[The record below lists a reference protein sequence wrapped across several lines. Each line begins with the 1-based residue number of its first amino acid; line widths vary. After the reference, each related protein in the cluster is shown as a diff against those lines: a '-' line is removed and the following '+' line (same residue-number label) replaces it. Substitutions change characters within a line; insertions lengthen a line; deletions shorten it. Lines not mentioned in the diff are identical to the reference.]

1 MPNLFRHVLKL
12 FNNLFLL
19 IFINLFV
26 KGWDCRALEV
36 MRNFYAFVEK
46 KAPPYAP
53 FGRLWRGYAK
63 VVLFSIVIII
73 NQKYTKL

>member
-1 MPNLFRHVLKL
+1 MIFM
-12 FNNLFLL
+12 
-19 IFINLFV
+19 IFIIFTAKGRECGVLREV
-26 KGWDCRALEV
+26 K
-36 MRNFYAFVEK
+36 NFYVIVEK

>member
-1 MPNLFRHVLKL
+1 M
-12 FNNLFLL
+12 
-19 IFINLFV
+19 

-73 NQKYTKL
+73 NQKYTKM